1 MTDFKS
7 PVLWVLLLS
16 ALITFFYILIK
27 SFSRS
32 FPKYGLKKTF
42 SKESAAIFNA
52 LVESHFRNSRNYLE
66 NLKSLAAE
74 YPDEPMFFL
83 FAGDIAR
90 KFNPEKALEIH
101 RDVLFRPSTT
111 GKLRA
116 LVLRHIGEDHYALG
130 HYAKALSVLK
140 DSVKT
145 AESPETRFLLARVY
159 EKEKN
164 FGNALEEIDRYVS
177 LSSEKNSSLPLKMI
191 SKALI
196 YHKSKGSIEDYRS
209 WLEIY
214 VKRAS
219 SENEKVLA
227 EIKLMLLKGKTGKI
241 PSLMKSLAESEEKYE
256 LTARAMILDEKE
268 GSEINSSSEG
278 RYKTVFNCLLNEG
291 CTDPSVT
298 DTLDSRTFIFFRL
311 TAQSSP
317 GSKLKDA
324 AISGFSNNTLF
335 VCSECGGSVEASF
348 PVCRSCLTITGRKF
362 NIISGD

>member
-16 ALITFFYILIK
+16 ALITFFYIVMK

-32 FPKYGLKKTF
+32 FPKYGLKKSF

-52 LVESHFRNSRNYLE
+52 LVESHFRNNRNYLE
-66 NLKSLAAE
+66 NLKTLAAE

-116 LVLRHIGEDHYALG
+116 LVLKHIGEDHYALG

-140 DSVKT
+140 DSIKT

-164 FGNALEEIDRYVS
+164 FGSALEEMDRYIS
-177 LSSEKNSSLPLKMI
+177 LTGDKESPLPLKMI
-191 SKALI
+191 SKAAI
-196 YHKSKGSIEDYRS
+196 YHYQKGSAEDCRL

-214 VKRAS
+214 IKRVH
-219 SENEKVLA
+219 SENEKNLA

-241 PSLMKSLAESEEKYE
+241 PQLIKSLGESDEKYE
-256 LTARAMILDEKE
+256 LAARAMILNEKN
-268 GSEINSSSEG
+268 GAEINTSAEG
-278 RYKTVFNCLLNEG
+278 RYKTVFDSILNDG
-291 CTDPSVT
+291 PGDPAVA
-298 DTLDSRTFIFFRL
+298 DTLDSRSFVFFRL
-311 TAQSSP
+311 TAKNST
-317 GSKLKDA
+317 GSKLKDTV
-324 AISGFSNNTLF
+324 ISGFGNNTIF
-335 VCSECGGSVEASF
+335 VCSECGNPVESSF
-348 PVCRSCLTITGRKF
+348 PFCRSCLTITGRKF
-362 NIISGD
+362 KIISGD